1 MRALYAA
8 RGEAAIDL
16 HKAPSL
22 DLRVEAWR
30 DDLAMVERVA
40 PGLELARRG
49 LRRGLDAF
57 EAERAAPV
65 ASVAGSRSATAS
77 TRARVPGQEAAAR
90 G

>member
-1 MRALYAA
+1 MYAE

-40 PGLELARRG
+40 PGLELARG
-49 LRRGLDAF
+49 LRAGLDAF
-57 EAERAAPV
+57 EAQRAA
-65 ASVAGSRSATAS
+65 AGSLI
-77 TRARVPGQEAAAR
+77 
-90 G
+90 